1 MDKTTSKKA
10 HRRQHTPHTLD
21 QQTLNDPAETTIR
34 KRIRTRSR
42 VKIVAYYPQKRMLLK
57 NHNVGHPQAKQ
68 ADQCGTWHANA
79 PHTTYTDSSL
89 TNIDTVC
96 ILLRHVIHRY
106 KSYRAKK
113 IVGIRH
119 GQSKKR
125 TFRPSILQVRWT
137 CPNSRPFLNPTS
149 FDIFHQ

>member
-113 IVGIRH
+113 IVGTRH
-119 GQSKKR
+119 AQSKR
-125 TFRPSILQVRWT
+125 TTFWAILQVKWT
-137 CPNSRPFLNPTS
+137 CPNSRPFLKPT
-149 FDIFHQ
+149 FFEIFHQ